1 MTNMDSGNALEVL
14 TFSLNGQAFALE
26 ASYVREILDLVPVT
40 EVPASS
46 PFARGLINVRGK
58 IVPLADLRYKLG
70 MEERPPTIDTRV
82 VVIEV
87 DLDGDLTTI
96 GLLAEKVHEVTS
108 ISAGVRWR
116 KLRRSAWYGGTNT
129 SAASPSATMTSSSSS
144 ISPPSLHRLCKP
156 DRKQVAF
163 TPVKGARRSPS
174 GS

>member
-1 MTNMDSGNALEVL
+1 MTNMDSGNGLEVL
-14 TFSLNGQAFALE
+14 TLSLNGQAFALE

-40 EVPASS
+40 EVPVSN

-96 GLLAEKVHEVTS
+96 GLLAEKVHEVTNL
-108 ISAGVRWR
+108 AGVEMEETPKIGMVWR
-116 KLRRSAWYGGTNT
+116 REYIRGVAKRDDDFIIVLDIAAIIASALQTRQETGGFHTGERR
-129 SAASPSATMTSSSSS
+129 AA
-144 ISPPSLHRLCKP
+144 
-156 DRKQVAF
+156 
-163 TPVKGARRSPS
+163 
-174 GS
+174 

>member
-1 MTNMDSGNALEVL
+1 MASMNGGNPLEVL
-14 TFSLNGQAFALE
+14 TFNLNGQAFALE

-40 EVPASS
+40 EVPTSS

-96 GLLAEKVHEVTS
+96 GLLAEKVHEVTN
-108 ISAGVRWR
+108 IPPTEMEETPKIGMVWRHEYIRCIAKRDDDFVVVLDIVALIGSALQKKQDLNAFHERH
-116 KLRRSAWYGGTNT
+116 
-129 SAASPSATMTSSSSS
+129 AA
-144 ISPPSLHRLCKP
+144 
-156 DRKQVAF
+156 
-163 TPVKGARRSPS
+163 
-174 GS
+174 

>member
-1 MTNMDSGNALEVL
+1 MTNTNSGNALEAL

-40 EVPASS
+40 EVPTSN

-70 MEERPPTIDTRV
+70 MEERPPTIDTRI
-82 VVIEV
+82 VVIEL

-108 ISAGVRWR
+108 IAAAEMEETPKIGMIWRREYIRGVGKRDDDFIVVLDIAAIFSSALQ
-116 KLRRSAWYGGTNT
+116 KKQDLGGIHAGERH
-129 SAASPSATMTSSSSS
+129 AA
-144 ISPPSLHRLCKP
+144 
-156 DRKQVAF
+156 
-163 TPVKGARRSPS
+163 
-174 GS
+174 

>member
-1 MTNMDSGNALEVL
+1 MTKVDGENGLEVL
-14 TFSLNGQAFALE
+14 SFSLNNQAFALE

-70 MEERPPTIDTRV
+70 MEERPPTIDTRI

-96 GLLAEKVHEVTS
+96 GLLAEKVHEVTT
-108 ISAGVRWR
+108 IAAADMEETPKIGMIWR
-116 KLRRSAWYGGTNT
+116 HEYIRCIGKRDDDFIVVLDIGAIF
-129 SAASPSATMTSSSSS
+129 SSS
-144 ISPPSLHRLCKP
+144 LQK
-156 DRKQVAF
+156 KQEMNVRA
-163 TPVKGARRSPS
+163 AA
-174 GS
+174 

>member
-1 MTNMDSGNALEVL
+1 VKPEMTNQHDGNPLEVL

-40 EVPASS
+40 EVPTSS

-82 VVIEV
+82 VVIEA
-87 DLDGDLTTI
+87 DLEGDLTTI

-108 ISAGVRWR
+108 IMPAEMEETPKIGMVWR
-116 KLRRSAWYGGTNT
+116 HEYIHCIAKRNEDFVVVLDIGALIESSLEKKQDMNGFHERH
-129 SAASPSATMTSSSSS
+129 AA
-144 ISPPSLHRLCKP
+144 
-156 DRKQVAF
+156 
-163 TPVKGARRSPS
+163 
-174 GS
+174 

>member
-1 MTNMDSGNALEVL
+1 MRADMTKPDDTNALEVL
-14 TFSLNGQAFALE
+14 TFNLNNQAFALE

-87 DLDGDLTTI
+87 DLDGDLTTV
-96 GLLAEKVHEVTS
+96 GLLAEKVHEVTTIAAAEMEETPKIGMVWRHEYIRGIGKRDGDFIVILDVAALFS
-108 ISAGVRWR
+108 SALQKKADLNVHAGERH
-116 KLRRSAWYGGTNT
+116 
-129 SAASPSATMTSSSSS
+129 AA
-144 ISPPSLHRLCKP
+144 
-156 DRKQVAF
+156 
-163 TPVKGARRSPS
+163 
-174 GS
+174 

>member
-1 MTNMDSGNALEVL
+1 MTNMDSGNGLEVL
-14 TFSLNGQAFALE
+14 TLSLNGQAFALE

-40 EVPASS
+40 EVPVSN

-108 ISAGVRWR
+108 LAGVEMEENSEDRHGLAPR
-116 KLRRSAWYGGTNT
+116 IHPRR
-129 SAASPSATMTSSSSS
+129 
-144 ISPPSLHRLCKP
+144 R
-156 DRKQVAF
+156 Q
-163 TPVKGARRSPS
+163 ARRRLHHCPRYRRHHCIGFANQTGNRWLSHR
-174 GS
+174 

>member
-1 MTNMDSGNALEVL
+1 MAEMASMNGGNPLEVL
-14 TFSLNGQAFALE
+14 TFNLNGQAFALE

-40 EVPASS
+40 EVPTSS

-96 GLLAEKVHEVTS
+96 GLLAEKVHEVTN
-108 ISAGVRWR
+108 IPHTEMEETPKIGMVWRHEYIRCIAKRDDDFVVVLDIVALIGSALR
-116 KLRRSAWYGGTNT
+116 KNQELSAFHERH
-129 SAASPSATMTSSSSS
+129 AA
-144 ISPPSLHRLCKP
+144 
-156 DRKQVAF
+156 
-163 TPVKGARRSPS
+163 
-174 GS
+174 

>member
-1 MTNMDSGNALEVL
+1 MTNTNSGNALEAL

-40 EVPASS
+40 EVPTSN

-70 MEERPPTIDTRV
+70 MEERPPTIDTRI
-82 VVIEV
+82 VVIEL

-108 ISAGVRWR
+108 IAAAEMEETPKIGMIWRREYIRGVGKRDDDFIVVLDIAAIFSSALQKKQDV
-116 KLRRSAWYGGTNT
+116 GTVHAVEKH
-129 SAASPSATMTSSSSS
+129 AA
-144 ISPPSLHRLCKP
+144 
-156 DRKQVAF
+156 
-163 TPVKGARRSPS
+163 
-174 GS
+174 